1 MAHVYLSFAGYIV
14 GELHSK
20 WKEVLGP
27 FVPVILIVPTAS
39 FSPQVYNK
47 ILLGMLLSTS
57 VHFSITKHLSS
68 SLFLI

>member
-14 GELHSK
+14 GKLYSK

-39 FSPQVYNK
+39 FSPQ
-47 ILLGMLLSTS
+47 
-57 VHFSITKHLSS
+57 
-68 SLFLI
+68 